1 VSGEAGM
8 IDDPWAEHLA
18 QVVISGLA
26 AGQPVEID
34 GLGVFYPDP
43 ARGFRFE
50 PRTLAQVFIAY
61 VREDVAVA
69 EGLHAALAMA
79 GFSPWMDIAKL
90 LPGQNWPRAIEAAIE
105 SSGFFIACFSE
116 NSVNKRGGFQA
127 EIRYALDCARRI
139 PLDDI
144 FIIPVRLDECR
155 VPRSIQR
162 ELHYIDLFP
171 NWPRGIRRLTGILRR
186 EAEGRRKR
194 PAGGRRKGWS
204 ALAPMEPGR
213 GVNRLDRL

>member
-1 VSGEAGM
+1 M
-8 IDDPWAEHLA
+8 IDDLSAEHLA
-18 QVVISGLA
+18 QVVIGGLA
-26 AGQPVEID
+26 AGQSVEID

-50 PRTLAQVFIAY
+50 PRTLARVFVAY
-61 VREDVAVA
+61 VREDLAVA
-69 EGLHAALAMA
+69 EKLYGDLALA
-79 GFSPWMDIAKL
+79 GFSPWMDLVKL

-116 NSVNKRGGFQA
+116 NSANKRGGFQA

-139 PLDDI
+139 PLDEI
-144 FIIPVRLDECR
+144 FIIPVRLDDCR

-171 NWPRGIRRLTGILRR
+171 DWPRGIRRLTGILRR

-194 PAGGRRKGWS
+194 ASGPRFYFGLK
-204 ALAPMEPGR
+204 
-213 GVNRLDRL
+213 